1 MMKMDPIQISEIN
14 ERINDISL
22 LICSA
27 SFEERASSVIK
38 SIKRS
43 NIKKRL
49 LIFNEDERHCFE
61 NCISFYRNMKF
72 ELMGVKFKKPVDI
85 IQKYNEYFSSIFN
98 KRIENIVLDITTFT
112 HEGLLITLKYLKLY
126 KECYDNLY
134 LVYVTAEEYSTNE
147 PDIKKKWLSKGI
159 KRINS
164 VLGYPGNINPA
175 KKDHLI
181 ILFGFE
187 EERTFKLIQELDFDT
202 ISLGFGSSDDSIHSD
217 HAKINQERHE
227 ALSGIIPNADKF
239 CFSLRNPLIAK
250 QQISEHIAK
259 YPNCNTVIAPMN
271 NKLSTVG
278 AALVA
283 FEYPEIQLCYAKPK
297 EYNIEGYSSPSNE
310 CYLMKFE
317 L

>member
-1 MMKMDPIQISEIN
+1 MRVSDIN
-14 ERINDISL
+14 ECINNISL

-38 SIKRS
+38 SIKRT

-49 LIFNEDERHCFE
+49 LIFNEDEKHNFE
-61 NCISFYRNMKF
+61 DCVNFYKKKKF
-72 ELMGVKFKKPVDI
+72 ELMNVKFKNPVDI
-85 IQKYNEYFSSIFN
+85 IEKYNEYFSSIFIKN
-98 KRIENIVLDITTFT
+98 LDNILLDITTFT

-126 KECYDNLY
+126 KQYFNNLY
-134 LVYVTAEEYSTNE
+134 IVYVCAKEYSTNE
-147 PDIKKKWLSKGI
+147 KDITKKWLSKGI

-164 VLGYPGNINPA
+164 VLGYPGNINPSR
-175 KKDHLI
+175 KNHLV

-202 ISLGFGSSDDSIHSD
+202 ISLGFGSPDDSIHYE
-217 HAKINQERHE
+217 HAKINQEKHE
-227 ALSGIIPNADKF
+227 TLFRIIPNADKF
-239 CFSLRNPLIAK
+239 CFSLRDPLIAK
-250 QQISEHIAK
+250 KHIIEHIAK
-259 YPNCNTVIAPMN
+259 YPNYNTVIAPMN

-283 FEYPEIQLCYAKPK
+283 FEHPEIQLCYAKPN
-297 EYNIEGYSSPSNE
+297 EYNIEGYSSPSDE
-310 CYLMKFE
+310 CYLIKLE